1 MTGLP
6 VSRSSNP
13 NDAGVS
19 LLASPDGIMR
29 KLVLFSTAI
38 LTLFVVGCVATL
50 PKTAQV
56 ENAELPEYKVGN
68 HRVEEAI
75 DLYIEPR
82 IRTLRRNVTPRSEK
96 EEFNPI
102 PVVVGPSLERALLGL
117 TQQHF
122 TNVTS
127 VDAPEGRPTL
137 SYRLL
142 TYKPVV
148 AVVPGFFTT
157 RLNVS
162 ARLAL
167 QVSIHSAAGEELFT
181 STAIGTSHVSDT
193 EISAG
198 DGLKDGPRLVAV
210 ATRDA
215 IIDAMYSISSVFGNS
230 SGTIHDEVLRSERSP
245 GVAVETMDDVIMYLR
260 TWREAEPGN

>member
-1 MTGLP
+1 MTALP
-6 VSRSSNP
+6 VSRSSNRT
-13 NDAGVS
+13 DAEMN
-19 LLASPDGIMR
+19 LLVSPDGVTR
-29 KLVLFSTAI
+29 GLGLFGAAI
-38 LTLFVVGCVATL
+38 LALFVVGCVATV
-50 PKTAQV
+50 PQTAQV
-56 ENAELPEYKVGN
+56 ENAELPDYKVGN

-102 PVVVGPSLERALLGL
+102 PVVVGPSLELALIGL
-117 TQQHF
+117 TRQHF
-122 TNVTS
+122 THVTP

-167 QVSIHSAAGEELFT
+167 QFSIHSSAGEELFT
-181 STAIGTSHVSDT
+181 ATAIGTSHVSDT

-198 DGLKDGPRLVAV
+198 DGLKDGPRLLAV

-215 IIDAMYSISSVFGNS
+215 IIDAMYNISSIFGNS
-230 SGTIHDEVLRSERSP
+230 SGTIHDEVLRSETNP
-245 GVAVETMDDVIMYLR
+245 GVAIETMDDVVMYLR
-260 TWREAEPGN
+260 TWRDVEPGN